1 MGHSHSW
8 NYNTQLTRADI
19 TNYKDK
25 VDRLIKHGILYSI
38 LQDDSTLDCV
48 MFNGIDDNAYEDF
61 YITFS
66 ESGYQWCKTNLK
78 PYDKYVVAALLV
90 FKYTF
95 GDKVEIRTD
104 GTFLECLA
112 GIELF
117 HKLYTEEEYTKHK
130 EYFNDYNLFIN

>member
-1 MGHSHSW
+1 LGHSHSW
-8 NYNTQLTRADI
+8 IYNTRLTRAEI
-19 TNYKDK
+19 TDYKAK
-25 VDRLIKHGILYSI
+25 VDRLIKHGINCNI
-38 LQDDSTLDCV
+38 LQDDSAPDCV

-61 YITFS
+61 YVTFS
-66 ESGYQWCKTNLK
+66 ESNYQWCKTNLK

-104 GTFLECLA
+104 GTLLECIA

-117 HKLYTEEEYTKHK
+117 HKLYTEEEYIKFR
-130 EYFNDYNLFIN
+130 EDFNDYNLFIS